1 MVHRGK
7 TAILAC
13 DFTPFIYSISTIVTM
28 PHYARLLLCAMFC
41 IAPWLLQAQDTP
53 TQPATPIIIEKA
65 SPLTISGIIEICKGS
80 ETILKAE
87 GDFESFTWDK
97 DGVTGRYLKV
107 KEEGVYE
114 VSAKTKG
121 GCTFTT
127 SVNVRVR
134 PCS

>member
-1 MVHRGK
+1 MP
-7 TAILAC
+7 
-13 DFTPFIYSISTIVTM
+13 PF
-28 PHYARLLLCAMFC
+28 ARLLPFVLLCLATSV
-41 IAPWLLQAQDTP
+41 IQAQDTP
-53 TQPATPIIIEKA
+53 PPPPPATPIIIERA
-65 SPLTISGIIEICKGS
+65 SPLTISGITEICKGS

-97 DGVTGRYLKV
+97 GGVTGRYLKV